1 MQISSME
8 QCLGQISYF
17 IITSDA
23 VVRVEMWLIPSS
35 LCLLSVLIYGI
46 LDLFFCL
53 PWNIWINKHK

>member
-8 QCLGQISYF
+8 QCLGQISDF
-17 IITSDA
+17 ITSDT